1 MPLAEPVAS
10 TTNPRQPPADSVPL
24 AHVRSRLA
32 VVWLTSAALIFGLLI
47 LQSLL
52 GKYGN
57 RAQQVWSW
65 VLPTMMPT
73 LTLML
78 SALGADALNAEP
90 AGSYVKKSFFQIAFW
105 LSLAYLFLILLTILI
120 EPFVA
125 TESLDLF
132 NLSNLWLGPFQGLVA
147 STIGLVFLSKRSS
160 TGPNQ
165 HPES

>member
-1 MPLAEPVAS
+1 MAEPVAS
-10 TTNPRQPPADSVPL
+10 TTSPLQPPADSVPL
-24 AHVRSRLA
+24 AHARSRLA

-52 GKYGN
+52 GKYDN

-78 SALGADALNAEP
+78 TALGADALNAEP
-90 AGSYVKKSFFQIAFW
+90 AGSHVKKSFVRIAFW
-105 LSLAYLFLILLTILI
+105 LSLAYLCLILLTILI

-147 STIGLVFLSKRSS
+147 STIGLVFLSKRSPA
-160 TGPNQ
+160 GPD
-165 HPES
+165 